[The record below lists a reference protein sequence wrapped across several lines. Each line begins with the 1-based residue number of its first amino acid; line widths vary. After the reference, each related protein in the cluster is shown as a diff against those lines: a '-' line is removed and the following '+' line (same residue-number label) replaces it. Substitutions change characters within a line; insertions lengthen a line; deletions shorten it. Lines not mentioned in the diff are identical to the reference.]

1 MGNSQRL
8 PAIVKD
14 CWGTASDSHMLTHM
28 LAPPTGTDGGRPAG
42 AVRQLCL
49 LPNVRTL
56 ITTLPTRTHPAH
68 RRRHR
73 PSRVSGTAAHGN
85 QAPHRAR
92 AAGTSAVRDPLSHT
106 LDCQGLRRH
115 ATCTRPSA
123 CMSCTHP
130 RRTHVPVIDGS
141 PLPLLCRTAEHAA
154 LPPRFRPHALP
165 DIQRP
170 PLPAGL
176 LAGPLRAAPTEGDAR
191 AHRVFHRHRV

>member
-1 MGNSQRL
+1 
-8 PAIVKD
+8 
-14 CWGTASDSHMLTHM
+14 MLTHM

-73 PSRVSGTAAHGN
+73 PSRVSGTAGHGN
-85 QAPHRAR
+85 QAKRRIAGVPLAPRLCATPSRIRSTAR
-92 AAGTSAVRDPLSHT
+92 AFA
-106 LDCQGLRRH
+106 
-115 ATCTRPSA
+115 ATPPAPAHPPA
-123 CMSCTHP
+123 CPCMHP
-130 RRTHVPVIDGS
+130 RRTHVPVVDGS